1 MTLQVPSPPRP
12 RQARSTAAQRAYQ
25 RRNQR
30 AAQLVSPAETR
41 GRTTGARRVATRI
54 PFVASIIALL
64 AVGMMVT
71 LLLTTRAAEDSY
83 ELGAA
88 RAYNES
94 LLQQRA
100 VLQRDV
106 EAGLTAPVLAQHAAE
121 LGMIPAGQA
130 TRLVVGED
138 GSVQVVGEPVAA
150 QGAPPAPLN
159 APEPRGDV
167 QPPLAGSAGRENPRP
182 LSPSGEQPAPRD
194 AVESPEAV
202 DPESRAAA
210 AAEAPRASVPAAQT
224 PVGEPAPGAPAG
236 PGPEAAAG
244 AGGREGGAA
253 PQPENVTV
261 LPEEAEQSVPVSELP
276 QPEASRIGEPLG
288 SEAGQR

>member
-1 MTLQVPSPPRP
+1 
-12 RQARSTAAQRAYQ
+12 
-25 RRNQR
+25 
-30 AAQLVSPAETR
+30 
-41 GRTTGARRVATRI
+41 
-54 PFVASIIALL
+54 VASIIAML

-83 ELGAA
+83 QLSAA

-121 LGMIPAGQA
+121 LGMIPTGQA
-130 TRLVVGED
+130 ARLVVGED

-159 APEPRGDV
+159 APEPRSDV

-182 LSPSGEQPAPRD
+182 LSPSGEQPEPRGAVDSPD
-194 AVESPEAV
+194 AVDAEQ
-202 DPESRAAA
+202 RAAA
-210 AAEAPRASVPAAQT
+210 AAEAPRASDPAGQA
-224 PVGEPAPGAPAG
+224 PVGESEPGVDVGPAHETAAERPESGAT
-236 PGPEAAAG
+236 
-244 AGGREGGAA
+244 

-261 LPEEAEQSVPVSELP
+261 PPAEAEQSMPVSELP
-276 QPEASRIGEPLG
+276 QPEAPRMGEPVG

>member
-30 AAQLVSPAETR
+30 AAQTVSPTETR
-41 GRTTGARRVATRI
+41 GRITGASRVATRI
-54 PFVASIIALL
+54 PFVASIIGLL

-83 ELGAA
+83 ELSTA

-94 LLQQRA
+94 LLQERA

-106 EAGLTAPVLAQHAAE
+106 EAGLTAPVLAQHAAG
-121 LGMIPAGQA
+121 LGMIPTGQVA
-130 TRLVVGED
+130 RLVVGED
-138 GSVQVVGEPVAA
+138 GSVEVVGDPVAA
-150 QGAPPAPLN
+150 QGGPPAPLN
-159 APEPRGDV
+159 RPDPRSDV

-182 LSPSGEQPAPRD
+182 LSPSGEQPEPRD
-194 AVESPEAV
+194 AAEMPGAV
-202 DPESRAAA
+202 DPERRAAA
-210 AAEAPRASVPAAQT
+210 AAEAPRASDPAGRRAPVDGHET
-224 PVGEPAPGAPAG
+224 DIVADPAPEAVGERPANGT
-236 PGPEAAAG
+236 
-244 AGGREGGAA
+244 

-261 LPEEAEQSVPVSELP
+261 SPAEAEQSISVSELP
-276 QPEASRIGEPLG
+276 QPEAPQMGEPVG

>member
-30 AAQLVSPAETR
+30 AAQLVSPTETR

-83 ELGAA
+83 ELSAA

-121 LGMIPAGQA
+121 LGMIPTGQA
-130 TRLVVGED
+130 ARLVVGED
-138 GSVQVVGEPVAA
+138 GSVEVVGEPVAA

-159 APEPRGDV
+159 RPEPRSDV

-182 LSPSGEQPAPRD
+182 LSPTGEQPEPRD
-194 AVESPEAV
+194 GVESLDGA
-202 DPESRAAA
+202 DPERRAAG
-210 AAEAPRASVPAAQT
+210 AAEAPRASDEAGQV
-224 PVGEPAPGAPAG
+224 PVGDPESGRATG
-236 PGPEAAAG
+236 PTPDVDAVR
-244 AGGREGGAA
+244 RESGAA
-253 PQPENVTV
+253 PGPGNAVV
-261 LPEEAEQSVPVSELP
+261 PPANAEQSMPVSELP
-276 QPEASRIGEPLG
+276 QPEVSQLGEPVG